1 MKFFAEKSSDVELT
15 EDQIREYNLEDLE
28 TTVDF
33 ILTNLQE
40 MNRLWIRVQY
50 YSGNKEDRKDLK
62 QLIGDNFNWL
72 AQIDS
77 IDINY

>member
-28 TTVDF
+28 ITVDF